1 MRELFIA
8 FVQKCLG
15 IPSPAA
21 FQLTGGKVK
30 YMYDLIKM
38 RRSEKRKEKQ
48 NERDFI
54 QREKNR

>member
-15 IPSPAA
+15 IHSPSA
-21 FQLTGGKVK
+21 LYITGGKVK
-30 YMYDLIKM
+30 YTYDLMKM
-38 RRSEKRKEKQ
+38 KRSEKRKEKQ

-54 QREKNR
+54 QR